1 MRKADQ
7 MMNTDYSI
15 LPLHCCQ
22 GWDFSINSCVGGQSC
37 RKSTSQFNLS
47 GMDRYWLYRIY
58 RSRCS
63 TAAGSSCRKS
73 YGYCQYGTVS
83 LLWKSR
89 LYHRWKHLYWRWYD
103 KTNDLSWWLW
113 LEIWR
118 MIIFLCSRNIFLH
131 LKIMHNIQSN
141 DNTQKKGRSNHV

>member
-15 LPLHCCQ
+15 LLLHCCQ

-63 TAAGSSCRKS
+63 TAVGSSCRKS

-89 LYHRWKHLYWRWYD
+89 PYHRWKYLYWWWHD
-103 KTNDLSWWLW
+103 KTNDLPWWLW
-113 LEIWR
+113 LDAWWMKAKKLWKSGNKE
-118 MIIFLCSRNIFLH
+118 FNCKKCRNNAKMTYKYWLEDF
-131 LKIMHNIQSN
+131 
-141 DNTQKKGRSNHV
+141 